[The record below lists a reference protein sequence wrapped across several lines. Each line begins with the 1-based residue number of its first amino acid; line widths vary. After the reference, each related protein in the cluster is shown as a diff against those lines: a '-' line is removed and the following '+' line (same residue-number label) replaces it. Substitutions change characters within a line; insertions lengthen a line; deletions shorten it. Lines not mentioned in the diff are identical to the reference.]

1 MRIVEI
7 VMPLRTFTA
16 TVRVVVGST
25 QVTLQTKIDAG
36 CITQARTL
44 LQRLY
49 GASNVLSVI

>member
-36 CITQARTL
+36 GITQARTL